1 VPPGRYTVN
10 VYLKCGWP
18 RGFKEGSQRFS
29 LTANGRDFVKG
40 GVDLWRMQQKDLNRP
55 VTVTIRDVAADK
67 GEIVLD
73 WRPLTREQTEPL
85 ANGIEIVPQP

>member
-1 VPPGRYTVN
+1 
-10 VYLKCGWP
+10 
-18 RGFKEGSQRFS
+18 
-29 LTANGRDFVKG
+29 
-40 GVDLWRMQQKDLNRP
+40 
-55 VTVTIRDVAADK
+55 VTIRDVAADK